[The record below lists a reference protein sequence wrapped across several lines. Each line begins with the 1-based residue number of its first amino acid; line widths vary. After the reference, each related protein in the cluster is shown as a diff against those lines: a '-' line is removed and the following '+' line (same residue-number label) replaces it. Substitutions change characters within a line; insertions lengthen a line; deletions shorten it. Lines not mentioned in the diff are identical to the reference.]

1 VLSITSYEMTD
12 KNILRLNSVTLGL
25 LWGVIADPG
34 PRALAGREPV
44 QDEVGYW
51 KPSLLLGVHE

>member
-1 VLSITSYEMTD
+1 MTD